1 MRLSQLS
8 LLLGTH
14 FDLKCNVKLQQHV
27 ARLNEFTEQR
37 GAKVLRHV
45 LVTKALPVP
54 PASLSTAAVVY
65 ITLVTFYSSIY
76 LYFFATIEF
85 STFFVRI
92 KLSANSFYFDEVSM

>member
-54 PASLSTAAVVY
+54 PASLSTATVVY
-65 ITLVTFYSSIY
+65 IILVTFYSSIY
-76 LYFFATIEF
+76 LYFFCNNRIF
-85 STFFVRI
+85 NFF
-92 KLSANSFYFDEVSM
+92 L